1 MDDFLNQMRL
11 EFARQRAA
19 ESIPISGERLNE
31 IAARS
36 PQRTGLASGKYP
48 ELRAVLKTQRAL
60 GSVAQDPTLPKGS
73 AAYQPSTRKILANP
87 NVFKNPKLLRELRR
101 HEQIHDIQSVGR
113 QLGRTVVSPF
123 ERLTWAQEAPT
134 SVKGGL
140 SSLASELQA
149 YSGQM
154 GSRMRGAGT
163 FMQNIPLYINEP
175 QYAKVRPVL
184 KAAELGRDLMP
195 VARNLGRALGRAA
208 GPAGW
213 LATAG
218 EFMYK
223 TQPTMEQLQN
233 QPSWA
238 TQLGEISPPPNLP
251 QFKQ

>member
-1 MDDFLNQMRL
+1 VDDFLNQMRL

-19 ESIPISGERLNE
+19 ESIPISGERLSE

-73 AAYQPSTRKILANP
+73 AAYQPSTRKISANP
-87 NVFKNPKLLRELRR
+87 SVFQNPKILRELRR

-113 QLGRTVVSPF
+113 QLGRTVISPF
-123 ERLTWAQEAPT
+123 ERLTWGQ
-134 SVKGGL
+134 GGL
-140 SSLASELQA
+140 ANMASEFQA

-154 GSRMRGAGT
+154 GSRMRGAGM

-184 KAAELGRDLMP
+184 KAAKLGRDLMP
-195 VARNLGRALGRAA
+195 AARNLGKALGRAA

-251 QFKQ
+251 QFAQ